1 MKEPATADT
10 DIQGE
15 APQGESPMHLVL
27 IDGSG
32 FIFRAFHALPP
43 MTRPDGTPVNAVF
56 GFTNML
62 ARLLKDH
69 AGTHIA
75 VIFDAGRLTFRNRLY
90 DAYKANRLPAP
101 EELIPQFILTREAT
115 EAFGV
120 PAIEL
125 IDWEADDL
133 IAAYAL
139 AAETAGWRTTIVSSD
154 KDLMQLIRPAVM
166 MMDPLKQ
173 KPIGPAE
180 VMEKFGVTPDKVI
193 EVQALIG
200 DSSDNV
206 PGVPGIGPKGAA
218 QLIAEFGDLESVL
231 AAAPSM
237 KPSKRRDMLIEH
249 ADKAR
254 ISRELVTL
262 RTDAPMPLPLDAL
275 IVKQPDVPHLIA
287 WLGAQGFRSTISR
300 LGLSA
305 PAAEAPKPADAPPV
319 PASDVDFGNYES
331 VTTVEA
337 LRVWADGARA
347 AGCFAL
353 DTETDGLDAMRASL
367 VGLSMA
373 TEAGHACYV
382 PLRHEILAEQIP
394 LAAAIEIL
402 GPLFADPAVL

>member
-1 MKEPATADT
+1 
-10 DIQGE
+10 
-15 APQGESPMHLVL
+15 MHLVL

-69 AGTHIA
+69 TGTHIA
-75 VIFDAGRLTFRNRLY
+75 VIFDAGRQTFRNRLY
-90 DAYKANRLPAP
+90 DAYKAQRPPAP
-101 EELIPQFILTREAT
+101 EDLVPQFILTREAT

-125 IDWEADDL
+125 TDWEADDL
-133 IAAYAL
+133 IAAYTK
-139 AAETAGWRTTIVSSD
+139 AAEDQRWRTTIVSSD
-154 KDLMQLIRPAVM
+154 KDLMQLIRPGVI

-218 QLIAEFGDLESVL
+218 QLIGEFGDLETVL

-262 RTDAPMPLPLDAL
+262 RADAPMPLGLDAL
-275 IVKQPDVPHLIA
+275 IVKEPDAAVLA
-287 WLGAQGFRSTISR
+287 VWLAAQGFKSTIAR
-300 LGLSA
+300 LGLNA
-305 PAAEAPKPADAPPV
+305 QAADVPKQVDAPPV
-319 PASDVDFGNYES
+319 PASDVPFGEDYE
-331 VTTVEA
+331 T
-337 LRVWADGARA
+337 
-347 AGCFAL
+347 
-353 DTETDGLDAMRASL
+353 
-367 VGLSMA
+367 
-373 TEAGHACYV
+373 
-382 PLRHEILAEQIP
+382 
-394 LAAAIEIL
+394 
-402 GPLFADPAVL
+402 